1 MSDHSKALKKV
12 STSAE
17 IDGFI
22 KRSATLPLSTSNKR
36 GRLLFALDAT
46 ASREPTWD
54 SASDLQCR
62 MFANTKALGSLSVQL
77 CYFFGYKQFKYTPWL
92 EDSMRLTGVMG
103 DVRCMAGATQI
114 SRVFQHALA
123 ETMAQR
129 VHALVYI
136 GDCIEESI
144 DYLGELAG
152 QLKLHGTPVFIFHEG
167 SDSYATDG
175 FRQIARLSGGAYA
188 PFNLSS
194 VGALEALLS
203 AAAAFSI
210 GGADALQH
218 LPESQL
224 KYAKLLE
231 QQLRG

>member
-1 MSDHSKALKKV
+1 MGKNSKALKSV
-12 STSAE
+12 STTTEIANFLKQSAV
-17 IDGFI
+17 
-22 KRSATLPLSTSNKR
+22 LPLSPANKH

-54 SASDLQCR
+54 SASHIQCH
-62 MFANTKALGSLSVQL
+62 MFSNTQALGALCVQL
-77 CYFFGYKQFKYTPWL
+77 CYYFGYKQFKYTPWL
-92 EDSMRLTGVMG
+92 EDSKRLTAVMG
-103 DVRCMAGATQI
+103 EVSCMGGATQI
-114 SRVFQHALA
+114 SRVLKHALA
-123 ETMAQR
+123 ETRAQR
-129 VHALVYI
+129 VQALVFI
-136 GDCIEESI
+136 GDCIEEPI
-144 DYLGELAG
+144 DQLCGLAG
-152 QLKLHGTPVFIFHEG
+152 QLKLHGTPVFVFHEG
-167 SDSYATDG
+167 NDLSAANG

-188 PFNLSS
+188 PFNLAS
-194 VGALEALLS
+194 VGVLEALLS